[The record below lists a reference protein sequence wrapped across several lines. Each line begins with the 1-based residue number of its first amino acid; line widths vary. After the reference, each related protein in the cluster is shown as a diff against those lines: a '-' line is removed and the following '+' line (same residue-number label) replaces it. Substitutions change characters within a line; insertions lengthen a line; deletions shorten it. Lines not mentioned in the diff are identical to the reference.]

1 MDIVIIATLSISW
14 LYMFYRK
21 GAIEAASFLFIS
33 STVAY
38 FLFASS
44 AIDVVLK
51 ALFAITF
58 LSLIK
63 KNRRRGGIGNIILLL
78 LLFAFVNAWFAIYD
92 STFKRIDCFT
102 AYFSLFIGIIMQ
114 IVVIK
119 EDKCK
124 YLLETL
130 SKLAIYSLLL
140 GIPLSLLGLK
150 DYLGRWGTA
159 LAGASI
165 STDLSFFGTLGAA
178 AALFYY
184 KLYRNPSYRYLAY
197 INFIIVCSTLTRGG
211 ILATAIILSFDF
223 IPFVISIIKNKKYC
237 IAILLTSIIS
247 IPAVS
252 YILEALSIRNEAGDS
267 GRSEAWAMLILLQEN
282 LWIGNG
288 YGFLKTRDDHAII
301 AFTAAHN
308 EYLHLFVEI
317 GIIGII
323 IISIL
328 FYILFKNILKS
339 SPIPHL
345 LLIMFFISFMSYSYT
360 DNTITNFRFWI
371 PFMTLLMILQNI
383 NKKILL

>member
-1 MDIVIIATLSISW
+1 MDLVIIATLSISW
-14 LYMFYRK
+14 LYTFFRK
-21 GAIEAASFLFIS
+21 GAIVAVSFLFVA
-33 STVAY
+33 STVAF

-44 AIDVVLK
+44 AIDVLLK
-51 ALFAITF
+51 ALFAISF
-58 LSLIK
+58 ISLIK
-63 KNRRRGGIGNIILLL
+63 KSRRKGIVSVFILLL
-78 LLFAFVNAWFAIYD
+78 LLFAFINARYAIYD

-102 AYFSLFIGIIMQ
+102 AYFSLFTGIFLQ

-130 SKLAIYSLLL
+130 SRLAIYSLLL
-140 GIPLSLLGLK
+140 GIPLSLLGFK

-159 LAGASI
+159 IAGASI

-197 INFIIVCSTLTRGG
+197 INFFIVCSTLTRGG

-223 IPFVISIIKNKKYC
+223 IPFVISIIKNKKYYF
-237 IAILLTSIIS
+237 AILLSSIIS
-247 IPAVS
+247 IPAIS

-282 LWIGNG
+282 FWIGNG

-323 IISIL
+323 IISFLFFIL
-328 FYILFKNILKS
+328 FRNILKN
-339 SPIPHL
+339 SPIPRL
-345 LLIMFFISFMSYSYT
+345 LLIMFFISFMTYSYT

-383 NKKILL
+383 NKKI